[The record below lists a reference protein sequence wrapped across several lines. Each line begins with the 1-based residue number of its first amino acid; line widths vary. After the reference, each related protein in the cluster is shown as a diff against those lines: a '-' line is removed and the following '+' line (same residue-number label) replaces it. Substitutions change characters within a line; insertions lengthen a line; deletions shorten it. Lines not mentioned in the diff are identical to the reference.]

1 MGFNRFVLNII
12 IRSILLALNALAF
25 SLISIN
31 YQWFFTFAFICI
43 VFFIQVFL
51 LIRYLTKI
59 NRDLAHFLVHIKEQD
74 TTLAFSKHTID
85 KVFSGLSKEFEKI
98 KDEIKKIN
106 ADKIKKQNL
115 LNQLLNQV
123 GTGIWVVD
131 NFNKTKL
138 YNKALL
144 NLFDF
149 SDSDINLL
157 NEKILSFTQGFD
169 KLKAGDQSIETIK
182 VNNITRRVLIALSEI
197 REEDELFRIY
207 SFHDIDRE
215 MTTYEL
221 QSWNG
226 LIKVLSHE
234 IMNTVTPIS
243 TVADTIKDCLTIE
256 SRNKNASELNDKDIS
271 DAIKGTMLIDN
282 RIKNLSNIITQ
293 FRQFSELSNPILE
306 ETSVKDLLLNTVEI
320 YKLHHPD
327 IKFTIEINP
336 DDLILTIDKQLIE
349 LCINNII
356 KNAIEASID
365 SKQAELLIRA
375 NKLNKE
381 AQIEFYDNGKGIDAS
396 TLKKVFLPFFTTKE
410 NGSGIGLSLTRQIMF
425 SHGGNIEINSEPGK
439 TSVKLVFSC

>member
-25 SLISIN
+25 SFISIN